1 MYTWENSLENV
12 WGSKTAF
19 GTVFGFKTVFEIEQN
34 HFPMFG
40 LENTYAGILFTA
52 RLLFENSY
60 L

>member
-1 MYTWENSLENV
+1 MFGDRKLPLEQFS
-12 WGSKTAF
+12 GL
-19 GTVFGFKTVFEIEQN
+19 KTVFEIEQN

-40 LENTYAGILFTA
+40 LENTYAGLLFTA